1 MSQELAGPL
10 STLLIGLGVVV
21 VAMSLWR
28 ARGPYLR
35 SQELRAHLANL
46 DRYESWR
53 GNRPELPERGPDS
66 GTLMVIELRR
76 QVRLWLAVMGVGVLM
91 AVLGFWLR

>member
-1 MSQELAGPL
+1 MSQDLAGPL
-10 STLLIGLGVVV
+10 STMLIAVGVVL
-21 VAMSLWR
+21 VALGLWR

-35 SQELRAHLANL
+35 SQELHAHLANL
-46 DRYESWR
+46 DRYETWR

-76 QVRLWLAVMGVGVLM
+76 QVRLWLAVVGLGVLLV
-91 AVLGFWLR
+91 VLGFWLR

>member
-1 MSQELAGPL
+1 MSEDLAGPL
-10 STLLIGLGVVV
+10 STLLVGVGVVL
-21 VAMSLWR
+21 VALGLWR

-35 SQELRAHLANL
+35 ARELRAHLANL

-66 GTLMVIELRR
+66 GTLMLIELRR
-76 QVRLWLAVMGVGVLM
+76 QVRLWLSVLGVGVLLVV
-91 AVLGFWLR
+91 AGFWLR

>member
-1 MSQELAGPL
+1 MSQDLAGPL
-10 STLLIGLGVVV
+10 STMLIAVGVVL
-21 VAMSLWR
+21 VALGLWR

-46 DRYESWR
+46 DRYETWR

-76 QVRLWLAVMGVGVLM
+76 QVRLWLAVVGLGVLM

>member
-1 MSQELAGPL
+1 MSQDLAGPL
-10 STLLIGLGVVV
+10 SAVLIAVGVVL
-21 VAMSLWR
+21 VALGLWR

-46 DRYESWR
+46 DRYETWR

-76 QVRLWLAVMGVGVLM
+76 QVRLWLAVVGLGVLM